1 MPEPVDVFPNQ
12 LARTRGFSLGVPRSF
27 SVSPDGERV
36 VYLRAKSGDD
46 PVSCLWVFDVSGA
59 KERLVFDPGQEE
71 AERDLTD
78 AERARRERARER
90 SSGVTAYAT
99 DGEARCAVFSVSG
112 RLFLADLVEGSAREL
127 TAPGAVDD
135 PRLDPTGERIAFVV
149 DGAMYV
155 REIEGG
161 YRELAKPEHPDAFWG
176 LPEFVAAEEMDRL
189 RGHWWSPDGSRLAV
203 AHVDERDVLVWHISD
218 PTDPAAPP
226 RAVHY
231 PQAGTNDAVVTLW
244 VFDAQ
249 NAQNPQNA
257 QDAENTQ
264 DPGERVEIRWD
275 HERFPYLSRVHWE
288 NGPLTLLV
296 QTRDQKTVQLLEA
309 SETTGETTLIEER
322 SDPQWIDLTQHGPQ
336 RLLDGRAVD
345 VVADREPDTYR
356 LAVSAEPVTP
366 PGLQVRQILSAR
378 QGVLFRASDGDPT
391 EIHLWRWTDDGG
403 AVRLTEEPGVHSGAE
418 GGDVVVRISATPH
431 DMRST
436 AVVMRKGD
444 EIAPIENVSE
454 ASVIDARPRFLTLG
468 ERELRAALLLPGGRE
483 PDGPLPVLLDPY
495 GGPRGARV
503 LKAAGAHLTS
513 QWFADNGYAVLVVDG
528 RGMDGRGPAWDR
540 MVYRDFTVTLED
552 QVDALHA
559 AAERF
564 GFLDLSR
571 VGIRGW
577 SFGGE
582 LAAMALLWR
591 PDVFRAGVVGAPVT
605 DQLLYDTFYTER
617 YMGLPQDEPEA
628 YRRSSPLYDADR
640 LTRPMLLIHGLAD
653 DNVFVANTLRF
664 SAALFE
670 AGKWHELVL
679 IPNATHLTRSTA
691 VTENILRVQLDFLN
705 RTVANPQ

>member
-1 MPEPVDVFPNQ
+1 MPPDALETFPNQ

-27 SVSPDGERV
+27 VVSPNGERV
-36 VYLRAKSGDD
+36 VYIRTKSGDD
-46 PVSCLWVFDVSGA
+46 PVSCLWVFDVAGA
-59 KERLVFDPGQEE
+59 KQGLVFDPGEEE
-71 AERDLTD
+71 AERDLTE

-90 SSGVTAYAT
+90 SSGVTAFAT
-99 DGEARCAVFSVSG
+99 DEEVRKAVFSVSG
-112 RLFLADLVEGSAREL
+112 RVFLADLIEGSGREL

-135 PRLDPTGERIAFVV
+135 PRLDPAGERIAFVV
-149 DGAMYV
+149 GGAMCV

-161 YRELAKPEHPDAFWG
+161 YRQLAAPEEPDTFWG

-189 RGHWWSPDGSRLAV
+189 RGYWWAPDGSRLAV
-203 AHVDERDVLVWHISD
+203 AHVDERNVLVWYISD

-226 RAVHY
+226 RAVRY

-244 VFDAQ
+244 VFDVESG
-249 NAQNPQNA
+249 
-257 QDAENTQ
+257 D
-264 DPGERVEIRWD
+264 RVEVRWD
-275 HERFPYLSRVHWE
+275 RERFPYLSRVHWDH
-288 NGPLTLLV
+288 GPLTLLV
-296 QTRDQKTVQLLEA
+296 QTRDQKTVRLLEA
-309 SETTGETTLIEER
+309 SETTGETMLVEER
-322 SDPQWIDLTQHGPQ
+322 SDPRWIDLVDEGPV
-336 RLLDGRAVD
+336 RLLDGR
-345 VVADREPDTYR
+345 VADIVADHETDTYR
-356 LAVSAEPVTP
+356 LIVNREPVTP
-366 PGLQVRQILSAR
+366 AGLQVRQVLSAGR
-378 QGVLFRASDGDPT
+378 GVLFRASDGDPT
-391 EIHLWRWTDDGG
+391 EIHLWRWTDEGG
-403 AVRLTEEPGVHSGAE
+403 PVRLTEEPGIHSGAE
-418 GGDVVVRISATPH
+418 GGDVTVRISATPH

-436 AVVMRKGD
+436 AVVTRAGD
-444 EIAPIENVSE
+444 EVAPIENVSE
-454 ASVIDARPRFLTLG
+454 QSVIEARPRFLTLG
-468 ERELRAALLLPGGRE
+468 ERELRGALLLPGGRE

-495 GGPRGARV
+495 GGPHGARV
-503 LKAAGAHLTS
+503 LKAAGAHSTS
-513 QWFADNGYAVLVVDG
+513 QWFADNGFAVLVVDG

-540 MVYRDFTVTLED
+540 MVYRDFTVTLQD

-564 GFLDLSR
+564 EFLDLSR

-628 YRRSSPLYDADR
+628 YRRSSPLYDAAN
-640 LTRPMLLIHGLAD
+640 LSRPMLLIHGLAD
-653 DNVFVANTLRF
+653 DNVFVANTLKF

-705 RTVANPQ
+705 RTVANPV